1 VSFVPFFVRPLR
13 SGMAPFWIEV
23 LHGKAPIARLFVP
36 LRKYVKAK
44 LLLDK
49 AAEGS
54 KCRE

>member
-1 VSFVPFFVRPLR
+1 
-13 SGMAPFWIEV
+13 MAPFWIEV